1 MIAKL
6 FKKVTKH
13 ITPSPSGRKG
23 WGLMGTVVLSGLA
36 LVSCVD
42 TVILPDNKTVEEDF
56 WQTKEDVALMVNGAY
71 SGMTAENLQE
81 RLIVWTMRSDEL
93 NFNTALNNNN
103 LNQIYSA
110 NIQTT
115 NTYAGW
121 GDLYSVINRCNL
133 VIDKSAS
140 VMDIDPN
147 YLEGDHLNNVAQMK
161 ALRALAY
168 FYLVRVF
175 RDVPLIL
182 EPYKKSSQ
190 EMNVPQEAPGR
201 VIDQIIADL
210 EEVKDHT
217 LSSQSIND
225 WTRNG
230 YITRDGI
237 YALLADVYLWKASV
251 YGDESCYDKCIKC
264 CDVIR
269 ANRMRNS
276 FGNTAGFGSSA
287 TQFDDDGYD
296 LNPSYD
302 YYNVFLSGKN
312 DKESL
317 FELYFANNASLR
329 KAYHKTANTTTAQP
343 VFYTNSVYGTVA
355 SGDNS
360 LFNHDNYK
368 YDVRGFESIYSFDAA
383 SDEGYMIRKF
393 VADEPLAMANK
404 DPQNEVKNTQRYI
417 DYRQNWI
424 LYRITDVML
433 MKAEALVQKAL
444 LQSKAN
450 AGLLDQIAAATTV
463 EDSLAIAQEMY
474 QINQSIS
481 KCNVKAARLAQ
492 IVNLRALTKTDLTQV
507 IDSTK
512 YAVSNTEYD
521 GVDASSFIRTQ
532 MNAFV
537 GFASAAEELEL
548 FIMEERAREL
558 CFEGKRWFDML
569 RFNYRHVENVNY
581 DMILAEQ
588 GSYIKNY
595 DNMLK
600 LISRKYTSGGGSG
613 VIAKMPTEPFLYMP
627 VAQSEMSVN
636 SMLKQNPVYSD
647 GATMEKNY

>member
-13 ITPSPSGRKG
+13 ITPSSRGRKG
-23 WGLMGTVVLSGLA
+23 WSLMAATIFSGLA

-42 TVILPDNKTVEEDF
+42 TVILPDSKTVEEDF
-56 WQTKEDVALMVNGAY
+56 WQTKNDVAMMVNGAY
-71 SGMTAENLQE
+71 SAMTEANLQE
-81 RLIVWTMRSDEL
+81 RFVVWTMRSDEL

-121 GDLYSVINRCNL
+121 SELYSVINCCNL
-133 VIDKSAS
+133 VIDRSAS

-161 ALRALAY
+161 ALRALCY

-190 EMNVPQEAPGR
+190 EMNVSQEAPGR

-217 LSSQSIND
+217 LSSQALYD

-230 YITRDGI
+230 YITRDGV

-296 LNPSYD
+296 LNPSYE
-302 YYNVFLSGKN
+302 YYNVFSEAGK
-312 DKESL
+312 DAESL
-317 FELYFANNASLR
+317 FELYFSDNASLR
-329 KAYHKTANTTTAQP
+329 KVYHKMAKSDSSQP
-343 VFYTNSVYGTVA
+343 MFYTNSVYGTIG
-355 SGDNS
+355 SGENS
-360 LFNHDNYK
+360 LFNHENYL
-368 YDVRGFESIYSFDAA
+368 YDVRGFESIYSFNSA

-404 DPQNEVKNTQRYI
+404 DPEAEGKKTQRY
-417 DYRQNWI
+417 DNYRQNWI
-424 LYRITDVML
+424 VYRITDVML

-444 LQSKAN
+444 LQTKAN
-450 AGLLDQIAAATTV
+450 AGLMDQMAVAATV
-463 EDSLAIAQEMY
+463 EDSLAVAQELY
-474 QINQSIS
+474 QVNQAVS
-481 KCNVKAARLAQ
+481 KANVKAARLAQ
-492 IVNLRALTKTDLTQV
+492 IVNLRALNKADLASV
-507 IDSTK
+507 IDSTR
-512 YAVSNTEYD
+512 YVVSATEYD
-521 GVDASSFIRTQ
+521 GVDASSFIRAQ
-532 MNAFV
+532 VNAFI
-537 GFASAAEELEL
+537 GFASAADELEL
-548 FIMEERAREL
+548 LVMDERAREL

-569 RFNYRHVENVNY
+569 RFNYRHTEDVNY
-581 DMILAEQ
+581 DVILAQQ
-588 GSYIKNY
+588 GAFAKNY
-595 DNMLK
+595 ENMLK

-613 VIAKMPTEPFLYMP
+613 VIAKMPTEPYLYMP
-627 VAQSEMSVN
+627 IAQSEMSVN
-636 SMLKQNPVYSD
+636 PMLKQNPVYSD
-647 GATMEKNY
+647 GGTMEKNY